1 MTTIER
7 LLTRWRLSTIGY
19 FAVLFK
25 RIPLAIDTYR
35 QLVALAPR
43 DRVLRSALGN
53 LYSEAGDL
61 EAAVQ
66 EFEQLTALAPSDAD
80 AWFNLGFLHDKRD
93 ESILSYVPAVKE
105 ALAKVN
111 ERAPFEPR
119 PFPPATEVA
128 SGCPSVTRRARSA
141 RHAST

>member
-93 ESILSYVPAVKE
+93 ELEPA
-105 ALAKVN
+105 
-111 ERAPFEPR
+111 ERCF
-119 PFPPATEVA
+119 
-128 SGCPSVTRRARSA
+128 RRAAGQKPTLDRA
-141 RHAST
+141 WYGLGLVLV